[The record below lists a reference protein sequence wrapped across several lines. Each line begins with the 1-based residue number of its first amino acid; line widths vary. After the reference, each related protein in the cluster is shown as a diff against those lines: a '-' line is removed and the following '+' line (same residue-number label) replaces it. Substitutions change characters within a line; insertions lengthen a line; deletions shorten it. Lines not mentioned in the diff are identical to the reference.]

1 MTRDHRSTVAAAGP
15 GPRRSGAAP
24 PLVHIVVPDPSVDL
38 SGTAKV
44 DAYLVR
50 QGKEEEDA
58 IVEFRLEHAVGSP
71 DDIAAL
77 GRMLVDRAVKEI
89 TSR

>member
-1 MTRDHRSTVAAAGP
+1 MPTSCVRAG
-15 GPRRSGAAP
+15 R
-24 PLVHIVVPDPSVDL
+24 
-38 SGTAKV
+38 
-44 DAYLVR
+44 
-50 QGKEEEDA
+50 EEEV